1 MRKHGGFEHNRQ
13 SLRVVDFLEQKY
25 PRFPGL
31 NLTWE
36 VREGMAKHGT
46 RFDAPGT
53 KQRPKFHSPSLE
65 AQVANLADEITYYSH
80 DLDDGLTA
88 NLFTEKQ
95 LNRDVKVWREAAKA
109 VRREYGPLPDECRRY
124 FIIRCII
131 DCQVKDVVYT
141 TEERIAAA
149 GITTVDDARAEKSPL
164 VQYSAERRKLN
175 VELRRYLY
183 KNMYFAEEVY
193 VPNRR
198 AVRML
203 EDLFH
208 YYSKNRK
215 DLAGLIG
222 NRAKTDGWPRAICDY
237 LAGMTDRFAIQEH
250 QRIFGLR
257 V

>member
-1 MRKHGGFEHNRQ
+1 MREGLVKHFTSYDHPGRRKGFE
-13 SLRVVDFLEQKY
+13 
-25 PRFPGL
+25 
-31 NLTWE
+31 
-36 VREGMAKHGT
+36 AK
-46 RFDAPGT
+46 
-53 KQRPKFHSPSLE
+53 SPSLE

-88 NLFTEKQ
+88 HLFTEKQ
-95 LNRDVKVWREAAKA
+95 LNRDVKVWPEAAQA

-149 GITTVDDARAEKSPL
+149 GIISADGARAEKSPL

-175 VELRRYLY
+175 AELRRYLY

-215 DLAGLIG
+215 DLAALIG
-222 NRAKTDGWPRAICDY
+222 NRAKMDGWPRAICDY